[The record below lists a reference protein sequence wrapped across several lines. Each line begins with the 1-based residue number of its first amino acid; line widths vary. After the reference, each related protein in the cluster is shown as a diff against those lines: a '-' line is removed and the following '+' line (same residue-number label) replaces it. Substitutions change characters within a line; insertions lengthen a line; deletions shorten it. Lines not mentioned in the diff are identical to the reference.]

1 MDTEMKPHATLN
13 RLRNAVLALCTSLL
27 AGCASQNLPPI
38 ATVPQVDLKRF
49 MGDWYV
55 IACIPTAI
63 ETEAYNAVESYRLQ
77 KDGAIDTVFTFRKG
91 GFDGPAKRYNPK
103 GFVTEGSG
111 NALWGMQFIWP
122 IKAEYRIAYLDQGY
136 TQTVIARNA
145 RDYVWIM
152 ARTPQIADSEYRQL
166 VQFVAEL
173 GYDTGKLRKVPQQAQ
188 GTSTASGKGTASTT
202 EAGDAER

>member
-1 MDTEMKPHATLN
+1 MQPNTPLK
-13 RLRNAVLALCTSLL
+13 RWRNMMLAACTSLL
-27 AGCASQNLPPI
+27 AGCASHHLPTI

-63 ETEAYNAVESYRLQ
+63 ETEAYNAVESYSLQ
-77 KDGAIDTVFTFRKG
+77 KDGTIDTVFTFRKG

-122 IKAEYRIAYLDQGY
+122 IKAEYRIAYLDEAY
-136 TQTVIARNA
+136 EKTVIARNA

-152 ARTPQIADSEYRQL
+152 ARKPQLSQSEYL
-166 VQFVAEL
+166 ELETFVAEL
-173 GYDTGKLRKVPQQAQ
+173 GYDVTKIRKVPQDWTNVKQPSA
-188 GTSTASGKGTASTT
+188 TEGK
-202 EAGDAER
+202 